1 MSCPSIE
8 HIENN
13 KLFTDLQYR
22 FNYVCKFVGFGEEDI
37 KYIHESASVLAPL
50 VPTIVDRVYV
60 KLFSFDITKKVF
72 LIRNDQFSGKM
83 ETSLDELSD
92 TKSEQIKFR
101 KDMLSK
107 YLVKLVTAD
116 YSSKGFLNYLDW
128 VGKIHTAKAG
138 NKKII
143 VDYIHINALFGY
155 VSDVIFELLYSCTQ
169 LSEEQRIKT
178 IQAFN
183 KLLWIQ
189 NDLFTKHYV
198 HDEERNGIVQP
209 NNNKTH
215 SENNN
220 NNANNKTHSEKASS
234 GGCCFAFGSSNASSS
249 DKTITSKRSC
259 PHASIML
266 GMAMGMIA
274 VGAFFLG
281 KYFAL

>member
-1 MSCPSIE
+1 MSIE
-8 HIENN
+8 HIENT
-13 KLFTDLQYR
+13 KLFTDLEYR
-22 FNYVCKFVGFGEEDI
+22 FNYVCKFVGFGAEDI

-72 LIRNDQFSGKM
+72 LVRNDKFEGQM
-83 ETSLDELSD
+83 ESSLDELSD

-138 NKKII
+138 NKNII

-155 VSDVIFELLYSCTQ
+155 VSDVIIGLIASCSQ
-169 LSEEQRIKT
+169 LSEEQRAKT

-189 NDLFTKHYV
+189 NDLFAKYYV
-198 HDEERNGIVQP
+198 DDEARNGIVQ
-209 NNNKTH
+209 KE
-215 SENNN
+215 SEN
-220 NNANNKTHSEKASS
+220 TTSTSSS
-234 GGCCFAFGSSNASSS
+234 GGCCFAFGSSEN
-249 DKTITSKRSC
+249 KSKSGSC
-259 PHASIML
+259 PLTSML
-266 GMAMGMIA
+266 CVGIVA

-281 KYFAL
+281 KYFGM